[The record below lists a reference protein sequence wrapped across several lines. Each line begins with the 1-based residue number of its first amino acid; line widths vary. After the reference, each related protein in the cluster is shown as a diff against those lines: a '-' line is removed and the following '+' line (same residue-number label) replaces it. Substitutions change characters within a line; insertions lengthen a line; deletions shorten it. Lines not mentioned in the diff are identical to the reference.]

1 MWDVVWTDPK
11 RESRKEHR
19 ERKARQPRSDKSS
32 TKARSLFSRGSTS
45 SSDGP
50 SFVGYPGRKTS
61 SRDFATLSPTPSS
74 IHTTTSTNNY
84 DTEADRASNFTLN
97 NYETT
102 SDTVSHSF
110 ESTTDHTLVH
120 EQILECS
127 SGSSNLSKRDA
138 GIYDFDL
145 TRLTD
150 RQAPPELYN
159 TNSRGDD
166 DHYPLPP
173 SSPWDTQVIERVALE
188 PCHIV
193 QTFSEGSYIA
203 RSTEVTTSLRT
214 PSDPQFGLSSEVTIT
229 ANTESKSL
237 SRPRSSG
244 GQTLSLRALKSKSPS
259 APLPPLPSTPRRVPS
274 CNALLRSEPTDGW
287 KPPDTWACTPTT
299 ETFSSTMEDPV
310 EEPSSPE
317 STFPME
323 QNAMQREVTRLAS
336 ESNSIRLL
344 RLKGVW
350 GTLSSPNSWKD
361 LEVEKTQWM
370 LSALYN
376 MDQPADQEEDR
387 PDTAQDTNSDKLKKV
402 LALYETPAAT
412 SYLAAVHHNK
422 QVYHLSPAPLSH
434 TLFPNIHPVLVP
446 VRSSSA
452 FPMAPSSFEAVYS
465 LRLPLSTPSQE
476 IPGVLKNIHRCLKP
490 NGALHLVLVD
500 PLPLTSSL
508 GPLLR
513 AWIEHN
519 LLLNLET
526 NFRCMNPSRLLPIWL
541 ENASLHIEGRITSTQ
556 FSAVPLDEQ
565 QLTPAENSHPSEDTI
580 KQELRNIVGRML
592 WMEVWGEYITVDT
605 WWWEDS
611 EIIEECV
618 RLQTTWEWRLIT
630 ACKDG

>member
-61 SRDFATLSPTPSS
+61 SRDFAPLSPTPSS

-84 DTEADRASNFTLN
+84 DIEADRSSNFTLN

-127 SGSSNLSKRDA
+127 S
-138 GIYDFDL
+138 
-145 TRLTD
+145 
-150 RQAPPELYN
+150 ELYN

-166 DHYPLPP
+166 DQYPLPP
-173 SSPWDTQVIERVALE
+173 SPPWDTQVIERVALE

-229 ANTESKSL
+229 ANTESKSF

-244 GQTLSLRALKSKSPS
+244 GH
-259 APLPPLPSTPRRVPS
+259 TPRRVPS

-310 EEPSSPE
+310 EEPSSQE

-376 MDQPADQEEDR
+376 MDQQADEEDR
-387 PDTAQDTNSDKLKKV
+387 PDTAQDMNSDKPKKV

-412 SYLAAVHHNK
+412 SYLAAVHHSK

-490 NGALHLVLVD
+490 NGALNLVLVD
-500 PLPLTSSL
+500 PLPLASTL

-605 WWWEDS
+605 WWWEDL